1 MRIRCDECNKT
12 FNKSKGDMSDL
23 STIFAAEN
31 VIIDIEEGILEYMV
45 KR

>member
-1 MRIRCDECNKT
+1 MNVIKRLINLKET
-12 FNKSKGDMSDL
+12 WSDL
-23 STIFAAEN
+23 SIIFAAEN